1 MSSCRQVQFV
11 HEVFC
16 KLRPGLSL
24 MALHGK
30 QKQIRRLKIFD
41 DFRRSQHAA
50 LFATDIAARGLDFP
64 AVDWVVQ
71 VDAPESRDT
80 YIHRVGRT
88 ARYHAH
94 GKALLFVLPSEEQGM
109 LSALRDADVPITDIK
124 ARDTKIQHTAPQLQA
139 FLFQDAELK
148 HLAQKAFISYVRSV
162 HLHKDKATFNA
173 VALPLPEFAASLG
186 LPNAPK
192 IKVVQEAVSYTH
204 LTLPTICSV

>member
-1 MSSCRQVQFV
+1 MPQHLEQFYMVVELPRKLDVLFSFLRTHTQCKILVFMSSCRQVQFV

-94 GKALLFVLPSEEQGM
+94 GKALL
-109 LSALRDADVPITDIK
+109 LSLIHI
-124 ARDTKIQHTAPQLQA
+124 
-139 FLFQDAELK
+139 
-148 HLAQKAFISYVRSV
+148 
-162 HLHKDKATFNA
+162 
-173 VALPLPEFAASLG
+173 
-186 LPNAPK
+186 
-192 IKVVQEAVSYTH
+192 
-204 LTLPTICSV
+204 

>member
-1 MSSCRQVQFV
+1 MLVLDEADRILDMGFARTLNAILEHLPSTRQSLLFSATQTRRVKDLARLSLHDPAYVAGEAASLMPQHLEQFYMVVELPRKLDVLFSFLRTHTQCKILVFMSSCRQVQFV

-94 GKALLFVLPSEEQGM
+94 GKALL
-109 LSALRDADVPITDIK
+109 LSLIHI
-124 ARDTKIQHTAPQLQA
+124 
-139 FLFQDAELK
+139 
-148 HLAQKAFISYVRSV
+148 
-162 HLHKDKATFNA
+162 
-173 VALPLPEFAASLG
+173 
-186 LPNAPK
+186 
-192 IKVVQEAVSYTH
+192 
-204 LTLPTICSV
+204 